1 MRDGVFLAMTILMV
15 SVLQVTS
22 LGFLVPMAYKPDLM
36 LVTVIWASLRVRLE
50 AGMGFAFCSGL
61 VMDFLS
67 GSPAGLFAL
76 IYSVSFVVCGFLNAT
91 FVIDR
96 PAGRM
101 LAAWMATMVAGVAV
115 IVIGWISGPIEVGIP
130 TVVQIVAKSTT
141 TGLACLVVFPVLD
154 KMRTG
159 YSRLIGAE

>member
-1 MRDGVFLAMTILMV
+1 MTDGVFLAMTILMV
-15 SVLQVTS
+15 SLLQVTS
-22 LGFLVPMAYKPDLM
+22 LGFLLPVAYKPDLM

-67 GSPAGLFAL
+67 GSPTGLFAL
-76 IYSVSFVVCGFLNAT
+76 IYSVSYVVCGFLNTT

-101 LAAWMATMVAGVAV
+101 LAAWMVTMVGGIAV
-115 IVIGWISGPIEVGIP
+115 IVINWVSGPTEVGIP
-130 TVVQIVAKSTT
+130 TAVRIAAKSTT
-141 TGLACLVVFPVLD
+141 TGLACLVVFPMLD
-154 KMRTG
+154 KMHAG